1 MQKCIGRTY
10 SLVPALDMYATV
22 FKKNA
27 LAAVLGNAYRD
38 KILLVGGSQDE
49 TLLL

>member
-1 MQKCIGRTY
+1 
-10 SLVPALDMYATV
+10 MYATV
-22 FKKNA
+22 FKKNS

-49 TLLL
+49 TVSL